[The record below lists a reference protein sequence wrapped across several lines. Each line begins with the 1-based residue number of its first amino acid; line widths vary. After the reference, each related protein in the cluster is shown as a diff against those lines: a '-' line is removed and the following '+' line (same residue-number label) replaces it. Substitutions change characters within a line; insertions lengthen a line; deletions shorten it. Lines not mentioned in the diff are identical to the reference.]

1 MMKKDMNLMDRFILE
16 GTSRTPTV
24 VLDYQNKALAISGE
38 SYPEN
43 VTEFYG
49 QLLTALERYFNEDTR
64 QLAVTI
70 QLDYFNSGSAHALL
84 NLATKLN
91 QKAVDGCEMS
101 LVWAC
106 HDDDDISEEFAED
119 ILSLVPQINMTIEK
133 TS

>member
-1 MMKKDMNLMDRFILE
+1 MDKFFLE
-16 GTSRTPTV
+16 GTTRTPTI
-24 VLDYQNKALAISGE
+24 VLDYQTKALAISGE

-49 QLLTALERYFNEDTR
+49 QLLSALDRYFSQDR
-64 QLAVTI
+64 DQLAVSI
-70 QLDYFNSGSAHALL
+70 QLDYFNAGSAHALL
-84 NLATKLN
+84 KLATKLN
-91 QKAVDGCEMS
+91 EKAADGCEMS

-119 ILSLVPQINMTIEK
+119 ILSLAPQIKMTIEK

>member
-1 MMKKDMNLMDRFILE
+1 MDKFFLE
-16 GTSRTPTV
+16 GTTRTPTI
-24 VLDYQNKALAISGE
+24 VLDYQTKALAISGE

-49 QLLTALERYFNEDTR
+49 QLLSALDRYFSQDKD
-64 QLAVTI
+64 QLAVSI

-84 NLATKLN
+84 KLATKLN
-91 QKAVDGCEMS
+91 EKAADGCEMS

-119 ILSLVPQINMTIEK
+119 ILSLAPQIKMTIEK